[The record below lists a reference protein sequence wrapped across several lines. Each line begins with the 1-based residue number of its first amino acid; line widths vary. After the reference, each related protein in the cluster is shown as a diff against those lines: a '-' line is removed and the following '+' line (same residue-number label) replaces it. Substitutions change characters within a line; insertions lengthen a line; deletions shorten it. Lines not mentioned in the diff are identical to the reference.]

1 METESIPKLT
11 KKEYKVI
18 EGAGSVYTLEKDKS
32 LTVRSDGEY
41 KKFVN
46 VEIDGKVVD
55 SKYYTAW
62 SGSTYIKFKKEFMN
76 TLAAGDHT
84 VRFNYKDGYATAVL
98 TVVQK
103 DGTKTE
109 AAPSADTN
117 KAKDQTANATVTAP
131 KTGDTFQPALW
142 AAVLGISV
150 VGLFGMAV
158 VSRKRK
164 QH

>member
-1 METESIPKLT
+1 MI
-11 KKEYKVI
+11 
-18 EGAGSVYTLEKDKS
+18 
-32 LTVRSDGEY
+32 
-41 KKFVN
+41 
-46 VEIDGKVVD
+46 
-55 SKYYTAW
+55 
-62 SGSTYIKFKKEFMN
+62 

-131 KTGDTFQPALW
+131 KTGDTFQPLHW
-142 AAVLGISV
+142 AAVLGISD
-150 VGLFGMAV
+150 VGLFGMAE

-164 QH
+164 QHYKRIP